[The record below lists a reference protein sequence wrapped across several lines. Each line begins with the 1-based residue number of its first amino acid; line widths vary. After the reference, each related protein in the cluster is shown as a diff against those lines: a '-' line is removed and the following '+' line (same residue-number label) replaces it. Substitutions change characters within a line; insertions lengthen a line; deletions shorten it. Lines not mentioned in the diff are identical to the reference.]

1 MIGKTLAFGLVLILG
16 VNFVIVPVGSHDEP
30 HSIQSLEESI
40 HAGAIPTFLAF
51 KSLESISADATRDD
65 IAVLAKKRFGNHPQ
79 LEEWTQL
86 CFRLRRQGYAPLSVL
101 KRFAELQVQMLTD
114 VDAEKNAEQILAYQ
128 GALKEIEDIRQIDN
142 NAEEIAGISIQYDL
156 PFESNAAPTIT
167 GTPPSP
173 SERWERVAAADK
185 WERTALKHLA
195 EFNALKKN
203 DIASARTEL
212 LEIAKIRFGTHILAD
227 EWIPLYFRLSREGK
241 GRISDIKRF
250 AELEMRML
258 TDIDAE
264 KNAEQIQRHRQ
275 TLETY
280 DKRIQTLKSEGKNPE
295 TLTVKFY

>member
-1 MIGKTLAFGLVLILG
+1 MFGKILTFGLVLILG
-16 VNFVIVPVGSHDEP
+16 VNFVIAPAMSHDAP
-30 HSIQSLEESI
+30 HESTPSD
-40 HAGAIPTFLAF
+40 ATPSFLAF
-51 KSLESISADATRDD
+51 KSLESIPADATRDD

-79 LEEWTQL
+79 IEDWTQL
-86 CFRLRRQGYAPLSVL
+86 CFQLRRQGYAPLAVL

-128 GALKEIEDIRQIDN
+128 RALKEVEIISQMSH
-142 NAEEIAGISIQYDL
+142 NAEVPVGTEPQFTL
-156 PFESNAAPTIT
+156 PFEAVAAPTFTETHIHS
-167 GTPPSP
+167 SP
-173 SERWERVAAADK
+173 SEGSERVAAADK
-185 WERTALKHLA
+185 WERAALKHLA

-203 DIASARTEL
+203 DIAAARAEL
-212 LEIAKIRFGTHILAD
+212 LAIAKIRFGIHILAD

-264 KNAEQIQRHRQ
+264 KHAEQIQRHRQ

-295 TLTVKFY
+295 TLTFKFY